1 MNKVNRADLT
11 ANYNYNYFNQLSN
24 VFEGLE
30 IASLFAIFKA
40 EVAEIYDYLYI
51 PSSNSQFIIVIMKK
65 NFVELFLLTLSF
77 LHAIMLA

>member
-11 ANYNYNYFNQLSN
+11 ANYNYFNQLSN

-30 IASLFAIFKA
+30 IALLFAIFKA

-51 PSSNSQFIIVIMKK
+51 PSSNFEFIIVTMRKK
-65 NFVELFLLTLSF
+65 VYKYCTYL
-77 LHAIMLA
+77 IKKPCI

>member
-11 ANYNYNYFNQLSN
+11 ANYNYFNQLSN
-24 VFEGLE
+24 LFESLE

-51 PSSNSQFIIVIMKK
+51 PNSNFEFIIVTIRK
-65 NFVELFLLTLSF
+65 SF
-77 LHAIMLA
+77 INIVHT